1 MRENHLPKQL
11 SPKAAAKICAQ
22 LLIPSSSYCAAL
34 FTRPGEQSEQNPPA
48 AQKHQ
53 RIPQFLTWTVCHLRH
68 NRRGSVKY
76 CVWNTL
82 SQTPAKSIFFL
93 RKKKREE
100 DFLAL
105 EHLLQAFEKLQPSV
119 NLNFLIT
126 QFNIWSA
133 NTVNRL
139 GTGVVVLSLLYWETK
154 PEPN

>member
-1 MRENHLPKQL
+1 MKHTEPNP
-11 SPKAAAKICAQ
+11 SKIY
-22 LLIPSSSYCAAL
+22 L
-34 FTRPGEQSEQNPPA
+34 
-48 AQKHQ
+48 
-53 RIPQFLTWTVCHLRH
+53 
-68 NRRGSVKY
+68 
-76 CVWNTL
+76 
-82 SQTPAKSIFFL
+82 FL
-93 RKKKREE
+93 RKKKKREE

-139 GTGVVVLSLLYWETK
+139 GTRVVVLSLLYWETK